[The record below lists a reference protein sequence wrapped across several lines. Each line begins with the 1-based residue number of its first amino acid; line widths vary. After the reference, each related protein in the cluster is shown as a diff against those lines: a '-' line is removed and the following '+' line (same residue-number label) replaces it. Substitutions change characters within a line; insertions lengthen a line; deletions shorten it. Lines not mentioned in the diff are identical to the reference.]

1 MSQLAL
7 LVDDVVVS
15 IFPLDKPDITIGRDA
30 DCDIQVDETS
40 VSGSH
45 ARIEIRSSDFLDDHE
60 DIFLVDLGSTNG
72 TTVNDEKIERCQL
85 KPNDVI
91 EIGWNRFK
99 LMDDS
104 QVNRE
109 TTAIITRV

>member
-7 LVDDVVVS
+7 LIDDVVTS
-15 IFPLDKPDITIGRDA
+15 IFPLDKPNITIGRDA

-40 VSGSH
+40 VSGKH
-45 ARIEIRSSDFLDDHE
+45 ARIEIKANEYLDGHE
-60 DIFLVDLGSTNG
+60 DIFLEDLGSTNG